1 MALNSIAPNK
11 RPSQIGSSLR
21 IDAIA
26 QTRGKFPSIAL
37 PKPHNG
43 GLDEIRRLGR
53 ALPQSAQ
60 PPLSGELML
69 PTSQTVIFL
78 LILLA
83 LQYLTMLNKGAS
95 FLPRAAFEM
104 LGEVVSWE
112 SAIIYVLGV
121 TVAGIALGILV
132 FHRYEEIDRW
142 YAAMIL
148 AGMAGHLTCVLK
160 YDDRAWRDAYL
171 KEQEKKARSVPQL
184 GLDKDEP

>member
-1 MALNSIAPNK
+1 MAN
-11 RPSQIGSSLR
+11 GDSLGG
-21 IDAIA
+21 A
-26 QTRGKFPSIAL
+26 RGLVAV
-37 PKPHNG
+37 
-43 GLDEIRRLGR
+43 
-53 ALPQSAQ
+53 
-60 PPLSGELML
+60 SGELML

-95 FLPRAAFEM
+95 FLPRTAFEIF
-104 LGEVVSWE
+104 GEAVTWE
-112 SAIIYVLGV
+112 SALVYVLGV

-132 FHRYEEIDRW
+132 FHRYEEIDRC

-160 YDDRAWRDAYL
+160 YDDRTWRDAYL
-171 KEQEKKARSVPQL
+171 KEQNKKTAPMPQL

>member
-1 MALNSIAPNK
+1 MPDPVAV
-11 RPSQIGSSLR
+11 
-21 IDAIA
+21 
-26 QTRGKFPSIAL
+26 
-37 PKPHNG
+37 
-43 GLDEIRRLGR
+43 
-53 ALPQSAQ
+53 
-60 PPLSGELML
+60 SGEHML

-95 FLPRAAFEM
+95 FLPRTAFEVF
-104 LGEVVSWE
+104 GEAISWE

-148 AGMAGHLTCVLK
+148 AGMAGHWTCVLK
-160 YDDRAWRDAYL
+160 YDDKSWRAAYL
-171 KEQEKKARSVPQL
+171 REEEKKIRAVPPQL